1 VCILVSVTSLY
12 PPDEEVIKSAAA
24 AVEDIRGHIDHQ
36 SKDAESVDTK
46 GTAILTVTIA
56 AATIVAS
63 RVSTLDTDAK
73 RLPAIVTLAV
83 IGVLV
88 VCLFQALRPR
98 DAFSYG
104 PDPRSM
110 VKLVDRESHKTTM
123 LWIVDS
129 LVASREMNVR
139 FLDAKAGWYQRALRA
154 MVAAGL
160 SVAWM
165 IQTGAIT

>member
-1 VCILVSVTSLY
+1 
-12 PPDEEVIKSAAA
+12 
-24 AVEDIRGHIDHQ
+24 
-36 SKDAESVDTK
+36 
-46 GTAILTVTIA
+46 
-56 AATIVAS
+56 
-63 RVSTLDTDAK
+63 
-73 RLPAIVTLAV
+73 
-83 IGVLV
+83 
-88 VCLFQALRPR
+88 
-98 DAFSYG
+98 
-104 PDPRSM
+104 M